1 MTEGMSLSQLNHPT
15 INMNNTEVGNNP
27 NGKNSGEEYFDRR
40 KQKQEDDDFAQS
52 PFVDRSAQLRATLN
66 SLAALNAANIV
77 RAKDKYRTKPIED
90 KYKIPRKIKPIESF
104 ELEEEIDN
112 KKNKK
117 NKKKK

>member
-27 NGKNSGEEYFDRR
+27 NEKNSSEEYFDRR
-40 KQKQEDDDFAQS
+40 RPRQDREEFNQS
-52 PFVDRSAQLRATLN
+52 PFVDRTAELRATLN

-90 KYKIPRKIKPIESF
+90 KYNIKKVKPV
-104 ELEEEIDN
+104 EEDKNSKEEN
-112 KKNKK
+112 KEE
-117 NKKKK
+117 